1 MTSYWNRL
9 DSLLQE
15 DNFAT
20 RTLGFI
26 ETKTKVGKKVQ
37 CVILIVLAAIY
48 LLVGYAA
55 ALLCNFIGVVYPA
68 YCSCKA
74 LETENKDDDVQWLT
88 YWVVFAVFTFLEF
101 FSDILLSWMP
111 FYFLLKCAFLV
122 WCMLPIASNG
132 SMTIY
137 RGIIRPY
144 FLKYEKQLDK
154 AVDQAGKAAKDL
166 QSKAKDLA
174 GNAAAAAVMES
185 VKQSSGLS
193 SDKPDKQD

>member
-1 MTSYWNRL
+1 L

-68 YCSCKA
+68 YCS
-74 LETENKDDDVQWLT
+74 
-88 YWVVFAVFTFLEF
+88 
-101 FSDILLSWMP
+101 
-111 FYFLLKCAFLV
+111 
-122 WCMLPIASNG
+122 
-132 SMTIY
+132 
-137 RGIIRPY
+137 
-144 FLKYEKQLDK
+144 
-154 AVDQAGKAAKDL
+154 
-166 QSKAKDLA
+166 
-174 GNAAAAAVMES
+174 
-185 VKQSSGLS
+185 
-193 SDKPDKQD
+193 